1 MPCYN
6 NAHNCATPSITEH
19 IHQPIINSLAVASV
33 IRQPYNSDT
42 YDIKTAFI
50 RGTIYPDLD
59 KPYLGRGGCR

>member
-6 NAHNCATPSITEH
+6 NPYVCNTPMPSDI
-19 IHQPIINSLAVASV
+19 QKSPVINSLAVASV
-33 IRQPYNSDT
+33 IRQPYNSTT
-42 YDIKTAFI
+42 YDVKTSFL

>member
-6 NAHNCATPSITEH
+6 NNYTCNIQVPADNPR
-19 IHQPIINSLAVASV
+19 PPVINSLAVASV
-33 IRQPYNSDT
+33 IRQPYNSTT

>member
-6 NAHNCATPSITEH
+6 NAYVCNTPMPPDNPKS
-19 IHQPIINSLAVASV
+19 PVINSLAVAGV
-33 IRQPYNSDT
+33 IRQPYNSTT